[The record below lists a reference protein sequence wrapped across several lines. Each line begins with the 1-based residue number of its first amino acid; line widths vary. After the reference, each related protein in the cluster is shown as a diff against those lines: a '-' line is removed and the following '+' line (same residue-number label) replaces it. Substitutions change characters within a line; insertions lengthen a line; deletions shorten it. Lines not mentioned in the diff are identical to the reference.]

1 MQNSNSVKALNPV
14 MTINQ
19 NNLKYKYIPTFK
31 QVSAP
36 PHPDRTRAPGQ
47 NKYNIIFCQWALNYV
62 SDGMTA
68 SDFKEYVGGEHT
80 SCINWHKVY

>member
-36 PHPDRTRAPGQ
+36 PTSRTEPAPQ
-47 NKYNIIFCQWALNYV
+47 DKTLSSV
-62 SDGMTA
+62 S
-68 SDFKEYVGGEHT
+68 EH
-80 SCINWHKVY
+80 